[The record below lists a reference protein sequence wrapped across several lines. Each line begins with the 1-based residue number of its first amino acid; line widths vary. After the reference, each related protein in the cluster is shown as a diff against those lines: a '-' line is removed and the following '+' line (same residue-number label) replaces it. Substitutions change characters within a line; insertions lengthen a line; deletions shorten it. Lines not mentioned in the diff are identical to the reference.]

1 MDILNELFLFDFGN
15 VHVNFAISGWLFSAF
30 TIHLTAGVVG
40 ACLAPIVYGR
50 PDNLGQVIKFIS
62 VMGIVGLILIL
73 IAIPLDVYD
82 KASGN
87 KARRIAQAN
96 EDL

>member
-15 VHVNFAISGWLFSAF
+15 VHVNFAISGWLFSTIA
-30 TIHLTAGVVG
+30 IHLAGGVVG
-40 ACLAPIVYGR
+40 ACLAPIVYGK
-50 PDNLGQVIKFIS
+50 PDNFGQVVKFIS
-62 VMGIVGLILIL
+62 VMGFVGLILVL

>member
-1 MDILNELFLFDFGN
+1 MDILNELFLFDFAN

-30 TIHLTAGVVG
+30 AIHLTAGVVG
-40 ACLAPIVYGR
+40 ACLAPIVYGK
-50 PDNLGQVIKFIS
+50 PDNFGQVIKFIS
-62 VMGIVGLILIL
+62 IMGIVGLLLIL
-73 IAIPLDVYD
+73 IAIPLNAYD
-82 KASGN
+82 NTSGN